1 MTGIDVDDLIDR
13 LRKATAGDGALD
25 RDFAAACG
33 IAWSPDE
40 DGQYAG
46 YGLLPRRCHFTRSLS
61 AAARVVPSHLMW
73 DVESRGM
80 AWVGR
85 PDARVR
91 GFERAATPA
100 LAFCI
105 ALLVALRSP
114 LDRPERPPSEAPQ
127 GAKEGSA

>member
-1 MTGIDVDDLIDR
+1 MTGIDVAALIDR
-13 LRKATAGDGALD
+13 LRAATAGDGALD

-40 DGQYAG
+40 DGQFGG

-61 AAARVVPSHLMW
+61 AVARVVPPHLLW
-73 DVESRGM
+73 TVESRGM

-85 PDARVR
+85 PDVRCRV
-91 GFERAATPA
+91 FETAATPA

-105 ALLVALRSP
+105 ALLVALRPP
-114 LDRPERPPSEAPQ
+114 LDRPAAGRA
-127 GAKEGSA
+127 